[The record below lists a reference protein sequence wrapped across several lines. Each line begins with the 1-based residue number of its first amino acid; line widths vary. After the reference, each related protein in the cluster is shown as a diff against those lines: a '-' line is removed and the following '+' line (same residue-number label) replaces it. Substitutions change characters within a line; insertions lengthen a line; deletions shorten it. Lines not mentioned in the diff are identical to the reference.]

1 MPQATP
7 LPYQPQRISQ
17 SLFVPLRGHLH
28 HVRQWGQP
36 RTDQAPLVMVHGWMD
51 VAASYQFVVD
61 ALQQERWVLAPDW
74 RGFGETTG
82 PFCDHYVFADY
93 LADLDFLLDHLV
105 GERPI
110 DLVGHSMGGKVAMA
124 LALQALVF
132 VLGDEPRAD
141 RFLALTGLTPDALR
155 AGVGDPVIMGAV
167 LEFLAN
173 HEADLVA
180 AAAALDIAPETL
192 AAAWETLR

>member
-1 MPQATP
+1 MSTTHRPAPPTQPPIYGTLWAVGSGVRGGGWCSSNGF
-7 LPYQPQRISQ
+7 YSPQR
-17 SLFVPLRGHLH
+17 
-28 HVRQWGQP
+28 
-36 RTDQAPLVMVHGWMD
+36 T
-51 VAASYQFVVD
+51 
-61 ALQQERWVLAPDW
+61 LAIIREP
-74 RGFGETTG
+74 T
-82 PFCDHYVFADY
+82 PSAD
-93 LADLDFLLDHLV
+93 
-105 GERPI
+105 P
-110 DLVGHSMGGKVAMA
+110 MA

-180 AAAALDIAPETL
+180 AADALDIPPESL
-192 AAAWETLR
+192 GRAWEALR

>member
-1 MPQATP
+1 
-7 LPYQPQRISQ
+7 
-17 SLFVPLRGHLH
+17 
-28 HVRQWGQP
+28 
-36 RTDQAPLVMVHGWMD
+36 
-51 VAASYQFVVD
+51 
-61 ALQQERWVLAPDW
+61 
-74 RGFGETTG
+74 
-82 PFCDHYVFADY
+82 
-93 LADLDFLLDHLV
+93 
-105 GERPI
+105 
-110 DLVGHSMGGKVAMA
+110 MA
-124 LALQALVF
+124 IALQALVF

>member
-1 MPQATP
+1 MSTTHRPAIPT
-7 LPYQPQRISQ
+7 LPPIYGTLWAVGSGLRGGYSSNGFYSPQR
-17 SLFVPLRGHLH
+17 
-28 HVRQWGQP
+28 
-36 RTDQAPLVMVHGWMD
+36 T
-51 VAASYQFVVD
+51 
-61 ALQQERWVLAPDW
+61 LAIIREP
-74 RGFGETTG
+74 T
-82 PFCDHYVFADY
+82 PSAD
-93 LADLDFLLDHLV
+93 
-105 GERPI
+105 P
-110 DLVGHSMGGKVAMA
+110 MA

-180 AAAALDIAPETL
+180 AADALAIPPESL
-192 AAAWETLR
+192 ARAWEALR

>member
-1 MPQATP
+1 
-7 LPYQPQRISQ
+7 
-17 SLFVPLRGHLH
+17 
-28 HVRQWGQP
+28 
-36 RTDQAPLVMVHGWMD
+36 
-51 VAASYQFVVD
+51 
-61 ALQQERWVLAPDW
+61 
-74 RGFGETTG
+74 
-82 PFCDHYVFADY
+82 
-93 LADLDFLLDHLV
+93 
-105 GERPI
+105 
-110 DLVGHSMGGKVAMA
+110 MA

-155 AGVGDPVIMGAV
+155 AGVGDPVVMGAV

-180 AAAALDIAPETL
+180 AATALCVPPQTL